1 MHPEKKNEKK
11 WVDMKLSFPSN
22 FFSQPQI
29 DIENFLSLPLGDP
42 IFILFFFKKTRKK
55 FSLLFIYQIRK
66 HDGGMSVKRFS
77 VKRKEKIQVSSSTS
91 HEKTTRKGQRRGVN
105 GGHYHSPFFFFY
117 LFINK

>member
-42 IFILFFFKKTRKK
+42 IFILIFFFKTRKK
-55 FSLLFIYQIRK
+55 IFSFIYL
-66 HDGGMSVKRFS
+66 SN
-77 VKRKEKIQVSSSTS
+77 T
-91 HEKTTRKGQRRGVN
+91 
-105 GGHYHSPFFFFY
+105 
-117 LFINK
+117 